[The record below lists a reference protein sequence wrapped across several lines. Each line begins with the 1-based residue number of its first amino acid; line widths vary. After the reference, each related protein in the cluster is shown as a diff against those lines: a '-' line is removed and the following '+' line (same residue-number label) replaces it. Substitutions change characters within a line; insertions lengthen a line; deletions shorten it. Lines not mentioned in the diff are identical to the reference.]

1 MKGLIEGLQRRT
13 GPCESSFSV
22 CLLFPSLGLVSESQS
37 QMEEKGE
44 HKERS
49 RSTCSQCAPHHV
61 QRGAHGPGGDRP
73 ERAGQAGEEEA
84 QAGAPAAQVPEQA
97 GFWGFISHPRIRQ

>member
-1 MKGLIEGLQRRT
+1 MFPL
-13 GPCESSFSV
+13 SFSAGV
-22 CLLFPSLGLVSESQS
+22 VSESQS

-49 RSTCSQCAPHHV
+49 RSTCSQRPPDHL

-73 ERAGQAGEEEA
+73 ERAGQDGEEETK
-84 QAGAPAAQVPEQA
+84 AGATSAQVPEQDA
-97 GFWGFISHPRIRQ
+97 VWGFISHPGIGQRQRGVACDRQ